1 MDWNN
6 NGKEDVFDSF
16 MDYNLAMGLF
26 DNSYDNDNDDDD
38 DENV

>member
-16 MDYNLAMGLF
+16 MDHMLANNKF
-26 DNSYDNDNDDDD
+26 DEDENSDD
-38 DENV
+38 DEDEE